1 MITWEKIHFT
11 GFKIF
16 WISAGHHF
24 GCYHDS
30 GGHDAD
36 GHDDG
41 DDDHDDH
48 IQILAHLSPSSLS
61 WFSLR
66 QGRVARTAGRRTRT
80 NPPRIW
86 ANQNIVIIWPPHTPN
101 PPTPRPNSTSVTNKI
116 SCRNCHSACFIKTTT
131 SFLRLKW
138 FNYIAYSSLVA
149 LYNRPSFCHI
159 ILLLN
164 SPKTVHNFYLKNP
177 PKLALCPFVNVNNRI
192 KVDTA

>member
-1 MITWEKIHFT
+1 MEFNNAYPFSTNINGCVWTGQLDRGPVLENMFWFT
-11 GFKIF
+11 
-16 WISAGHHF
+16 
-24 GCYHDS
+24 
-30 GGHDAD
+30 
-36 GHDDG
+36 
-41 DDDHDDH
+41 
-48 IQILAHLSPSSLS
+48 
-61 WFSLR
+61 
-66 QGRVARTAGRRTRT
+66 
-80 NPPRIW
+80 
-86 ANQNIVIIWPPHTPN
+86 HTQ

-164 SPKTVHNFYLKNP
+164 SPKTVHHFNLKNP

>member
-1 MITWEKIHFT
+1 MLKGWWWWRMWQQWPLVMMMSRWQCNNDYVLLCEFVSIIVKTPPTTILLGASQALRASQEPVQYFFLPNNKMIMWGKIQFT

-16 WISAGHHF
+16 WISVGHHF

-61 WFSLR
+61 WLSLR

-101 PPTPRPNSTSVTNKI
+101 PPKRIPTCILPCQP
-116 SCRNCHSACFIKTTT
+116 
-131 SFLRLKW
+131 
-138 FNYIAYSSLVA
+138 SL
-149 LYNRPSFCHI
+149 
-159 ILLLN
+159 
-164 SPKTVHNFYLKNP
+164 
-177 PKLALCPFVNVNNRI
+177 LAS
-192 KVDTA
+192 